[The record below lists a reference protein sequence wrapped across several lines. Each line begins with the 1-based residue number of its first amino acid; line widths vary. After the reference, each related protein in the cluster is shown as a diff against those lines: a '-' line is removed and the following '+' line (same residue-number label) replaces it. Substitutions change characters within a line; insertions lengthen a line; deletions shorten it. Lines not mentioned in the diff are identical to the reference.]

1 VETRA
6 VAIRR
11 ASPED
16 YATFARLFPEL
27 GIDDPIPGRDAWATG
42 YVPFTLIAHDAAD
55 ALGFA
60 FTQEYADTGYVR
72 NVVVAA
78 EARRRGVG
86 RALMEATARH
96 LRAAGKSR
104 WRLNVGPQNVA
115 ARALYESLGM
125 RTLYTSRAVRLPWTA
140 AELLPASDE
149 VVEESAPARDAEL
162 EALFDLPRGQLAGQ
176 RDTGRSVLAA
186 HASGRPRGVAVFA
199 PAFPGAFPFR
209 ALDRGAARR
218 LVEAMH
224 VRVADRPHVNLVIDD
239 DEALVSV
246 LVAAGAEVRG
256 DFLHLGGPL
265 PIAGPLPTV

>member
-1 VETRA
+1 VGARD

-11 ASPED
+11 ASIED
-16 YATFARLFPEL
+16 YPTFERLFPEL
-27 GIDDPIPGRDAWATG
+27 GIDDPIPGRDAWAVG
-42 YVPFTLIAHDAAD
+42 YVPFTLIAHDGAD

-60 FTQEYADTGYVR
+60 FAQEYVDTGYVR

-96 LRAAGKSR
+96 LRAAGRSR
-104 WRLNVGPQNVA
+104 WRLNVAPQNVA

-125 RTLYTSRAVRLPWTA
+125 RTLYTSRAVRLPWA
-140 AELLPASDE
+140 SAGVLPASSD

-162 EALFDLPRGQLAGQ
+162 EALFELPRGQLAAQ
-176 RDTGRSVLAA
+176 RGAGRVILAA
-186 HASGRPRGVAVFA
+186 RAAGGLRGVAVLA

-209 ALDRGAARR
+209 ALERGAARR

-224 VRVADRPHVNLVIDD
+224 ARVADRQHVNLVIDD
-239 DEALVSV
+239 DEALVSS
-246 LVAAGAEVRG
+246 LAAAGAEVRG
-256 DFLHLGGPL
+256 SFLHLEGPL
-265 PIAGPLPTV
+265 PNV

>member
-1 VETRA
+1 VREGRG

-11 ASPED
+11 ASIED
-16 YATFARLFPEL
+16 YPTFARLFPDL

-42 YVPFTLIAHDAAD
+42 YVPFTLIAHDGAD

-115 ARALYESLGM
+115 AVALYESLGM
-125 RTLYTSRAVRLPWTA
+125 RTIYTSRALRVPWTA
-140 AELLPASDE
+140 VDVLPISDE
-149 VVEESAPARDAEL
+149 VVEEPPPARDAEL
-162 EALFDLPRGQLAGQ
+162 ERLFDLPRGQLAAQ
-176 RDTGRSVLAA
+176 REAGRVVLAA
-186 HASGRPRGVAVFA
+186 SRGEQRRGVAVLS

-209 ALDRGAARR
+209 SVDRGAARC
-218 LVEAMH
+218 LVEAMRA
-224 VRVADRPHVNLVIDD
+224 RVGERPHINLVIDD
-239 DEALVSV
+239 EPLVTL
-246 LVAAGAEVRG
+246 LVGAGSERRL
-256 DFLHLGGPL
+256 DFLHL
-265 PIAGPLPTV
+265 AGPLPTV

>member
-1 VETRA
+1 VGAHA

-11 ASPED
+11 ASIDD
-16 YATFARLFPEL
+16 YPTFARLFPDL
-27 GIDDPIPGRDAWATG
+27 GVDDPIPGRDAWATG
-42 YVPFTLIAHDAAD
+42 YVPFTLIAHDGAA

-96 LRAAGKSR
+96 LRVAGKSR

-125 RTLYTSRAVRLPWTA
+125 RRLYTSRAVRLPWASA
-140 AELLPASDE
+140 AVLPASND
-149 VVEESAPARDAEL
+149 VVEESSPACDAEL
-162 EALFDLPRGQLAGQ
+162 EALFELPRGQLAAQ
-176 RDTGRSVLAA
+176 RGVGRVILAA
-186 HASGRPRGVAVFA
+186 RADGKLRGVAVFA
-199 PAFPGAFPFR
+199 SAFPGAFPFR

-218 LVEAMH
+218 LVETMRA
-224 VRVADRPHVNLVIDD
+224 RVAERPHVNIVIDD
-239 DEALVSV
+239 DEALVNF
-246 LVAAGAEVRG
+246 LVSAGAEVRG
-256 DFLHLGGPL
+256 DFLHLAGAL
-265 PIAGPLPTV
+265 PNV

>member
-1 VETRA
+1 VAARA

-11 ASPED
+11 ASIED
-16 YATFARLFPEL
+16 YPTFVRLFPEL
-27 GIDDPIPGRDAWATG
+27 GIDDPVPGRDAWAAG
-42 YVPFTLIAHDAAD
+42 YAPFTLMASGDGAD

-72 NVVVAA
+72 NVVVAP

-96 LRAAGKSR
+96 LRGAGKAR

-125 RTLYTSRAVRLPWTA
+125 RALYTSRAVRLPWATA
-140 AELLPASDE
+140 AALPASDE
-149 VVEESAPARDAEL
+149 VVDEGAPARDAEL
-162 EALFDLPRGQLAGQ
+162 EALFDLPRGQLAAQ
-176 RDTGRSVLAA
+176 RGVGRVVLAA
-186 HASGRPRGVAVFA
+186 RAGERLRGVAVFA

-209 ALDRGAARR
+209 ALERGAARR
-218 LVEAMH
+218 LIEAMRA
-224 VRVADRPHVNLVIDD
+224 RVADRSHVNLVIDD
-239 DEALVSV
+239 DEGLVSL

-256 DFLHLGGPL
+256 AFLHL
-265 PIAGPLPTV
+265 AGALPTV